1 VLLCL
6 TAVASI
12 ALSRRFTSRNIAQ
25 FAHKLWTDF
34 TVAKFA
40 HEVATPVPSL
50 HYTFR
55 LYYDRICARARI
67 FVKTREAMLMMY
79 LQAFG
84 GTVALLVILLISA
97 PMRSAF
103 FKTNLKKDIKFIL
116 KYG

>member
-1 VLLCL
+1 
-6 TAVASI
+6 
-12 ALSRRFTSRNIAQ
+12 
-25 FAHKLWTDF
+25 
-34 TVAKFA
+34 
-40 HEVATPVPSL
+40 
-50 HYTFR
+50 
-55 LYYDRICARARI
+55 
-67 FVKTREAMLMMY
+67 MMY